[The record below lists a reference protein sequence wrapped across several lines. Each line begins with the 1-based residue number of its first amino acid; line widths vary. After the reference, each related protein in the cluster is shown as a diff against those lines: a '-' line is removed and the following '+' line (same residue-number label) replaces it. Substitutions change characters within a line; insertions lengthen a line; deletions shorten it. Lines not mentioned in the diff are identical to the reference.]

1 MEKKQF
7 IENTLSKMTLE
18 QKVGQCLVLGYCGN
32 IITPEIIHRIKK
44 YTPAGLRV
52 GFYWRV
58 RTAWHDPGCTPPEFA
73 HRMLRTPSGT
83 MKDYIPGVPVP
94 QCTNEQYCRFLNT
107 LKQASLDSDLGLPLH
122 ITFDFEGDQSADYY
136 YGGAHQFPNVLGMTN
151 QNNPKD
157 AYNMHWAIGTQLLPL
172 GFSWTHSFVLDVNTN
187 PMNPE
192 INVRSYGSDADTVI
206 KYAKETFRGWKDAGI
221 IATGK
226 HFPGRGESASDAH
239 AGLPS
244 IDLTADELEEHIKPY
259 KALIKEGL
267 PAVMTAHT
275 AYPKIEPEDVPA
287 TLSKTIL
294 TDLLKGDLGFK
305 GAITTDAMAM
315 GGIISR
321 FEFGDALIK
330 ALNAGADLLLI
341 RDEGPIIHEV
351 FPQIVDAVKNGK
363 LKEARID
370 DAVMRT
376 LSVKYDYGFFDENS
390 EKGIQDETKAGEG
403 INNPK
408 VKQIC
413 IDSAQVACKILKDEQ
428 KLLPLDKKTKVLLV
442 EQINPMHLNTNSMH
456 CHPSIFWE
464 KMLEQ
469 SENVGSIETD
479 LTFTENDKERIKA
492 RYEQA
497 DVIVITNY
505 YGRRHLDGNN
515 FVKEI
520 VSWGKPTIVVTNSPF
535 PFTVAPEYKTVVC
548 THGCSTECLTE
559 AAKTIYQNNS

>member
-1 MEKKQF
+1 MDKKQF
-7 IENTLSKMTLE
+7 IENKLSKMTLE
-18 QKVGQCLVLGYCGN
+18 QKVGQCLVLGYVGTV
-32 IITPEIIHRIKK
+32 ITPEIIHRIKK
-44 YTPAGLRV
+44 YTPAGIRV

-73 HRMLRTPSGT
+73 HRMLRVPSGT
-83 MKDYIPGVPVP
+83 MKDYIPGIPVP
-94 QCTNEQYCRFLNT
+94 HVTNPEYCTFLNT

-136 YGGAHQFPNVLGMTN
+136 HGGAHQFPNVYGLAVDGN
-151 QNNPKD
+151 PQN
-157 AYNMHWAIGTQLLPL
+157 AYYMHWAIGTQLLPL

-187 PMNPE
+187 ALNPE
-192 INVRSYGSDADTVI
+192 IGVRSYGSNAETVI
-206 KYAKETFRGWKDAGI
+206 KYAKETFKGWKDAGI

-239 AGLPS
+239 SGLPV
-244 IDLTADELEEHIKPY
+244 IDLSMDEMEEHLKPY
-259 KALIKEGL
+259 RAMIAEGM
-267 PAVMTAHT
+267 PAIMTAHT
-275 AYPKIEPEDVPA
+275 AYPKLESQDIPA

-294 TDLLKGDLGFK
+294 TDLLKKDMGFE

-363 LKEARID
+363 LPESRLD
-370 DAVMRT
+370 DAIIRT
-376 LSVKYDYGFFDENS
+376 LGVKWDYGFFEENTT
-390 EKGIQDETKAGEG
+390 KGIKDPEKAGEG
-403 INNPK
+403 IESKEVIKIVNNLAEK
-408 VKQIC
+408 VV
-413 IDSAQVACKILKDEQ
+413 SVLKDEQ
-428 KLLPLDKKTKVLLV
+428 ELLPLSKDTKILLI
-442 EQINPMHLNTNSMH
+442 EQINPMHLNVNSQY

-479 LTFTENDKERIKA
+479 LTFTDNDRKRIKD
-492 RYEQA
+492 RYDQA

-505 YGRRHLDGNN
+505 YGRRHLDGNT

-520 VSWGKPTIVVTNSPF
+520 VSWGKPTIVVTNSPYG
-535 PFTVAPEYKTVVC
+535 FTVLPEYKTVVC
-548 THGCSTECLTE
+548 TYGCSTELLNQ
-559 AAKTIYQNNS
+559 AAKVIYGQK

>member
-1 MEKKQF
+1 MEKKKF
-7 IENTLSKMTLE
+7 IEDKLSKMTLE
-18 QKVGQCLVLGYCGN
+18 QKVGQCLVLGYCGTV
-32 IITPEIIHRIKK
+32 ITPEIIHRIQK
-44 YTPAGLRV
+44 YTPAGIRV

-73 HRMLRTPSGT
+73 HRMLRVPSGT
-83 MKDYIPGVPVP
+83 MKDYIPNIPVP
-94 QCTNEQYCRFLNT
+94 HVTNPEYCNFLNT

-122 ITFDFEGDQSADYY
+122 ITFDFEGDQNGDYY
-136 YGGAHQFPNVLGMTN
+136 YGGAHQFPNALGLTLDGN
-151 QNNPKD
+151 PQN
-157 AYNMHWAIGTQLLPL
+157 AYDMHWAIGNQLLPL
-172 GFSWTHSFVLDVNTN
+172 GFSWTHSCVLDVNTN
-187 PMNPE
+187 PKNPE
-192 INVRSYGSDADTVI
+192 IGVRSYGDNADTVI
-206 KYAKETFRGWKDAGI
+206 EYATKALNGWRDAGI

-239 AGLPS
+239 SGLPV
-244 IDLTADELEEHIKPY
+244 IDLNADELEEHLKPY

-294 TDLLKGDLGFK
+294 TDLLKGDLGFE

-363 LKEARID
+363 LKESRLD
-370 DAVMRT
+370 DAISRT
-376 LSVKYDYGFFDENS
+376 LGVKYDYGFFDNES
-390 EKGIQDETKAGEG
+390 KVGIKDPEKAGEG
-403 INNPK
+403 IANPQVINVVNDLAKK
-408 VKQIC
+408 V
-413 IDSAQVACKILKDEQ
+413 VTVMRDEQ
-428 KLLPLDKKTKVLLV
+428 NILPLSKEQNVLLI
-442 EQINPMHLNTNSMH
+442 EQINPMHYNINSQY

-464 KMLEQ
+464 KMLDV
-469 SENVGSIETD
+469 SENVGSIETEI
-479 LTFTENDKERIKA
+479 TFTDNDRRRIKD
-492 RYEQA
+492 RYDQA

-535 PFTVAPEYKTVVC
+535 EFTVLPEYKTVVC
-548 THGCSTECLTE
+548 THGCSTEILAQ
-559 AAKTIYQNNS
+559 AAKMIFGEA

>member
-1 MEKKQF
+1 MDKKQF
-7 IENTLSKMTLE
+7 IENKLSNMTLE
-18 QKVGQCLVLGYCGN
+18 QKVGQCLVLGYVGTV
-32 IITPEIIHRIKK
+32 ITPEIIQRIKK
-44 YTPAGLRV
+44 YTPAGIRV
-52 GFYWRV
+52 GFYWRI

-73 HRMLRTPSGT
+73 HRMLRVPSGT
-83 MKDYIPGVPVP
+83 MKDYIPGIPVP
-94 QCTNEQYCRFLNT
+94 HVTNQEYCSFLNT

-136 YGGAHQFPNVLGMTN
+136 HGGAHQFPNVYGLTVDG
-151 QNNPKD
+151 NPKN
-157 AYNMHWAIGTQLLPL
+157 AYDMHWAIGTQLMPL

-192 INVRSYGSDADTVI
+192 IGVRSYGNNAETVI
-206 KYAKETFRGWKDAGI
+206 KYAKEAYKGWKDAGI

-239 AGLPS
+239 SGLPV
-244 IDLTADELEEHIKPY
+244 IDLSMDEMEEHLKPY
-259 KALIKEGL
+259 HAMIAEGM
-267 PAVMTAHT
+267 PAIMTAHT
-275 AYPKIEPEDVPA
+275 AYPKLEKQDIPA

-294 TDLLKGDLGFK
+294 TDLLKNDMGFE

-363 LKEARID
+363 LPESRLD
-370 DAVMRT
+370 DAITRT
-376 LSVKYDYGFFDENS
+376 LGVKWDYGFFEENS
-390 EKGIQDETKAGEG
+390 LKGIKDPEKAGEG
-403 INNPK
+403 IANKEVINIVNNLADK
-408 VKQIC
+408 V
-413 IDSAQVACKILKDEQ
+413 VTVLKDEQ
-428 KLLPLDKKTKVLLV
+428 DLLPLSKDTKVLLI
-442 EQINPMHLNTNSMH
+442 EQINPMHLNVNSQY

-479 LTFTENDKERIKA
+479 LTFTDNDRRRIKD
-492 RYEQA
+492 RYDQA

-505 YGRRHLDGNN
+505 YGRRHLDGNT

-520 VSWGKPTIVVTNSPF
+520 VSWGKPTIVVTNSPYG
-535 PFTVAPEYKTVVC
+535 FTVLPEYKTVVC
-548 THGCSTECLTE
+548 TYGCSTELLTQ
-559 AAKTIYQNNS
+559 AAKVIFGVE